1 MGQESAGKYT
11 ITITGNSLHFQ
22 GPKTD
27 DRYEATFTLP
37 AGTVPQQLHATI
49 TDSSNPDD
57 IGLVVSAIFKIEDGT
72 LTLVRF
78 GGNPP
83 ITFEGNQDY
92 RYDLKKVPSPN
103 KTC

>member
-1 MGQESAGKYT
+1 MGYESAGKYT
-11 ITITGNSLHFQ
+11 LTITGNSLHFQ

-49 TDSSNPDD
+49 TESSNPDD
-57 IGLVVSAIFKIEDGT
+57 IGRGVLAIFKIEDGI

-78 GGNPP
+78 VRNPP
-83 ITFEGNQDY
+83 ITFEGHQDY
-92 RYDLKKVPSPN
+92 RYDLKKVPNPN
-103 KTC
+103 KSC